1 MTTESD
7 RSASFPFRLAGVLAL
22 AACAGAGI
30 PFLSGAGSMASAR
43 ERAEADD
50 RAPER
55 YVVFGYNDLGM
66 HCMNQDFSELCIL
79 PPFNTLHA
87 TVVRNEGQDPNLI
100 TSGVTVRYFI
110 PNNTHSTDKT
120 NFWAH
125 DQALFGVDLP
135 PDVGLAGAGLSGVM
149 TPTGHGDYSVVGIPI
164 TPMDDSGAEDPYPLA
179 TIIVER
185 QGVEVARTQAVV
197 PVSWEISCNICHS
210 GEGISVATDILQD
223 HDRLHD
229 TDLVNQKPVLCASC
243 HADPA
248 LGAPGAP
255 GVSYLSHAVHGAH
268 ASRMGPA
275 SMLESECYACHPGVR
290 TQCQR
295 DVHLAKGMTCS
306 ACHGGMSD
314 VADPKRTPWVTEPRC
329 AECHSRP
336 GFEFEQPGM
345 LYRESRGHQGVQ
357 CMACHG
363 SPHAITPTVT
373 DVDNLQAIRHQG
385 HAGVIDT
392 CLVCH
397 GTMPTEA
404 FPHRRNDD

>member
-1 MTTESD
+1 MHADPQRTAHID
-7 RSASFPFRLAGVLAL
+7 PRAVLAL
-22 AACAGAGI
+22 AIVAAAGAGI
-30 PFLSGAGSMASAR
+30 PFLSRSGAAPAT
-43 ERAEADD
+43 RADEAD
-50 RAPER
+50 RGQAQ

-79 PPFNTLHA
+79 PPYNTLHA
-87 TVVRNEGQDPNLI
+87 TVVRNEGQDPNLV
-100 TSGVTVRYFI
+100 TSGVTVRYVI

-149 TPTGHGDYSVVGIPI
+149 TPTGNGDYSVVGIPI
-164 TPMDDSGAEDPYPLA
+164 TPMDDNGVEDPYPLA

-197 PVSWEISCNICHS
+197 PVSWEISCNICHG
-210 GEGISVATDILQD
+210 GEGISVATDILMD
-223 HDRLHD
+223 HDRLHS
-229 TDLVNQKPVLCASC
+229 TDLVNNKPVLCASC

-248 LGAPGAP
+248 LGAPGQA
-255 GVSYLSHAVHGAH
+255 GVSFLSHAVHGAH
-268 ASRMGPA
+268 APRMAPA
-275 SMLESECYACHPGVR
+275 AMLESECYACHPGVR

-295 DVHLAKGMTCS
+295 DVHLSNGMTCA
-306 ACHGGMSD
+306 ACHGGMAQ
-314 VADPKRTPWVTEPRC
+314 VGDPNRTPWVTEPRC
-329 AECHSRP
+329 AECHTRP
-336 GFEFEQPGM
+336 GFEFEQPGL

-373 DVDNLQAIRHQG
+373 EVDNLQAIRHQG
-385 HAGVIDT
+385 HPGVIDT

-397 GTMPTEA
+397 GTMPTEP
-404 FPHRRNDD
+404 FPHAPNDD